1 MIKQRERERVLVG
14 VYFYSERDTSR
25 LSCPYS
31 HPLLSRPKE
40 KRPALR
46 PRYTEKSNAMTQWY
60 LNAISRSPL
69 YGPRQDNAWR
79 GESMGMA
86 TTQRFILLL
95 NMGSKAATNET
106 FVDHTDLTHVVC
118 CSRSLTFILV
128 QRIP

>member
-1 MIKQRERERVLVG
+1 
-14 VYFYSERDTSR
+14 
-25 LSCPYS
+25 
-31 HPLLSRPKE
+31 
-40 KRPALR
+40 
-46 PRYTEKSNAMTQWY
+46 MTQWY

-106 FVDHTDLTHVVC
+106 RKEL
-118 CSRSLTFILV
+118 RWK
-128 QRIP
+128 